1 MPEETPNILKKII
14 ARKHLEVAESIT
26 RVPLERIIELS
37 SLADKTRGDFS
48 MPYKYEFSIIKV
60 VLLLKLKKPLQ
71 VKVYLGKTL
80 ILLRLQKVMKKVVQ
94 AVFQS

>member
-1 MPEETPNILKKII
+1 
-14 ARKHLEVAESIT
+14 
-26 RVPLERIIELS
+26 
-37 SLADKTRGDFS
+37 